1 MCDIEDSIRMDF
13 RFKWP
18 QVYSN
23 ERLKSLGCALQLHH
37 HDEVYKSSMCVL
49 VIQKKCLFSFELL
62 NVCRDVLLWLKV
74 SQS

>member
-1 MCDIEDSIRMDF
+1 MIVCDIEDSIRMDF

-23 ERLKSLGCALQLHH
+23 ERLKSLGFALQLHH
-37 HDEVYKSSMCVL
+37 YEVYKSSMCVSNSEN
-49 VIQKKCLFSFELL
+49 VYFPL
-62 NVCRDVLLWLKV
+62 NYYVCRDVLLWLKV